1 MKCGKSIR
9 MSRLIH
15 SVSGRSVIVP
25 MDHGATM
32 GPIQGLV
39 NLRDALTHLCSTST
53 TALLQGL
60 VLHRGSF
67 QRSSELLPA
76 HSMPPRI
83 LHVSSSTNVNP
94 VSGGKAQVAWVE
106 DALQMGADAISI
118 HVNLGV
124 EQESV
129 MMRDFGA
136 LASACQRWGMPLLCM
151 IYVRVQGQTSNR
163 VEHVKLAARVAAE
176 TGADL
181 IKVSYPGSIDAMHEV
196 TDGCFAPVL
205 IAGGDKSD
213 SEHSVLQM
221 VRDAMAGGAAGVCM
235 GRNLFQADDVP
246 RFMRSVADVVHSHVV
261 THDESPLDSRA
272 VLNGA
277 SGHLSNAPTRHV
289 SVMSL

>member
-1 MKCGKSIR
+1 MNCGKSIR
-9 MSRLIH
+9 MGRLVH
-15 SVSGRSVIVP
+15 SVTGRSVIVP

-39 NLRDALTHLCSTST
+39 NLRDTLTPLCS
-53 TALLQGL
+53 APDLVQGL

-76 HSMPPRI
+76 HAMPPRI
-83 LHVSSSTNVNP
+83 LHVSSSTSFNP

-129 MMRDFGA
+129 MMRDFGT
-136 LASACQRWGMPLLCM
+136 LASVCQRWGMPLLCM
-151 IYVRVQGQTSNR
+151 IYVRIQGQTSNR

-176 TGADL
+176 IGADL

-196 TDGCFAPVL
+196 THGCFAPVL

-213 SEHSVLQM
+213 SERSVLQM
-221 VRDAMAGGAAGVCM
+221 VRDALAGGAAGVCM
-235 GRNLFQADDVP
+235 GRNLFQADDVA
-246 RFMRSVADVVHSHVV
+246 RFLRSVADVVHSHV
-261 THDESPLDSRA
+261 TTQDETPLDSGT
-272 VLNGA
+272 VLNRA
-277 SGHLSNAPTRHV
+277 SGHLSNAQTRHAI
-289 SVMSL
+289 VMSV

>member
-1 MKCGKSIR
+1 MNCGKSIR
-9 MSRLIH
+9 MGRLLH

-39 NLRDALTHLCSTST
+39 NLRDALTPLCSASD
-53 TALLQGL
+53 LVQGL
-60 VLHRGSF
+60 VLHRGTL

-76 HSMPPRI
+76 QEMPPRI
-83 LHVSSSTNVNP
+83 LHVSSSTSINP
-94 VSGGKAQVAWVE
+94 VSGGKTQVAWVE

-129 MMRDFGA
+129 MMRDFGT

-151 IYVRVQGQTSNR
+151 IYVRIQGQSSTR

-181 IKVSYPGSIDAMHEV
+181 IKVSYPGSIEAMHEV
-196 TDGCFAPVL
+196 IDGCFVPVL

-213 SEHSVLQM
+213 SERSVLQM

-235 GRNLFQADDVP
+235 GRNLFQADDVA
-246 RFMRSVADVVHSHVV
+246 RFLRSVADVVHSHVA
-261 THDESPLDSRA
+261 TRDDIPLDSRT
-272 VLNGA
+272 VLNRA
-277 SGHLSNAPTRHV
+277 SGHQSNAPTRHS
-289 SVMSL
+289 SVMAL

>member
-1 MKCGKSIR
+1 MNCGKSIR
-9 MSRLIH
+9 MGRLLH

-32 GPIQGLV
+32 GQIQGLV
-39 NLRDALTHLCSTST
+39 NLRDALTPLCATPD
-53 TALLQGL
+53 LVQGL
-60 VLHRGSF
+60 VLHRGTL

-76 HSMPPRI
+76 QAMPPRI
-83 LHVSSSTNVNP
+83 LHVSSSTSVNP

-129 MMRDFGA
+129 MMRDFGV

-151 IYVRVQGQTSNR
+151 IYVRIQGQASNR

-181 IKVSYPGSIDAMHEV
+181 IKVSYPGSIEAMHEV
-196 TDGCFAPVL
+196 TDGCFVPVL

-213 SEHSVLQM
+213 SERSLLQM
-221 VRDAMAGGAAGVCM
+221 VRDAMAGGASGVCM
-235 GRNLFQADDVP
+235 GRNLFQADDVA
-246 RFMRSVADVVHSHVV
+246 RFLRSVADAVHSHVA
-261 THDESPLDSRA
+261 TRDDLPLDSRA
-272 VLNGA
+272 VLNRA
-277 SGHLSNAPTRHV
+277 SGLLSNAPTRHA
-289 SVMSL
+289 SVMEL